1 MAAALQAEGVAPGDK
16 VGVMLARTPQ
26 AIFAQLAVLLAG
38 AVYVPLDPEQPL
50 ERQGH
55 ILRLGEVKTLI
66 TQAEY
71 RHKLASLFEGRTLLA
86 GDLVSID
93 RLNQPAAG
101 RAVAYLMFTSGS
113 TGLPKGVAVSHGA
126 LDHFA
131 AAARCRYHLDEEARM
146 LQFAPFNFDASIEEV
161 FATLSAGATLVLR
174 TDALL
179 ESMPAF
185 AAGVEQMGITH
196 LDLPTAFW
204 NEWVVALA
212 AGQAQIPSGLAT
224 VIIGGE
230 AVYPEQLAQWQRQGR
245 SDVRLFNTYG
255 PTETT
260 VVVTTQELQQED
272 PTQAQLPIGLPLPG
286 MKALI
291 LGAGEQPASEGELVL
306 LGPQLANGYVGSA
319 QSANVQSA
327 QGGFGTLRVGAEDLP
342 VYRTGDRVRLVAG
355 RLVYLG
361 RRDNE
366 FKISGYRIQPG
377 EVEAQLLALPGVDAA
392 CVQGVSIGSVRRL
405 VAFVAGPERDSR
417 VIKAQ
422 LAKVLPAAMIPT
434 DYRHYDQLPRTGSN
448 KLDRKGLLAAYQAGG
463 EALALGSETENRVGT
478 IWQQILGL
486 ATMAPADN
494 FFELGGQSLQ
504 TIQIVNRLGAEFGV
518 QVKVSDVFDHP
529 RLDDFCRF
537 LDGLLAEDEESV
549 EMVW

>member
-1 MAAALQAEGVAPGDK
+1 
-16 VGVMLARTPQ
+16 
-26 AIFAQLAVLLAG
+26 
-38 AVYVPLDPEQPL
+38 
-50 ERQGH
+50 
-55 ILRLGEVKTLI
+55 
-66 TQAEY
+66 
-71 RHKLASLFEGRTLLA
+71 
-86 GDLVSID
+86 
-93 RLNQPAAG
+93 
-101 RAVAYLMFTSGS
+101 
-113 TGLPKGVAVSHGA
+113 
-126 LDHFA
+126 
-131 AAARCRYHLDEEARM
+131 M

-179 ESMPAF
+179 ESIPAF
-185 AAGVEQMGITH
+185 VAGVEELGITH

-204 NEWVVALA
+204 NEWVVSLG
-212 AGQAQIPSGLAT
+212 AGQAHIPANLAT

-245 SDVRLFNTYG
+245 TDVRLFNTYG

-260 VVVTTQELQQED
+260 VVVTTQELQGED

-286 MKALI
+286 MQALI
-291 LGAGEQPASEGELVL
+291 LGAGEQPAEEGELVL
-306 LGPQLANGYVGSA
+306 LGPQLANGYVGG
-319 QSANVQSA
+319 VQGS
-327 QGGFGTLRVGAEDLP
+327 FGTLMVGGRELP
-342 VYRTGDRVRLVAG
+342 VYRTGDRVRRVAG

-377 EVEAQLLALPGVDAA
+377 EVEAQLLALPGVDEA
-392 CVQGVSIGSVRRL
+392 CVQGVSIGNVRRL
-405 VAFVAGPERDSR
+405 VAFVAGSERDSR

-422 LAKVLPAAMIPT
+422 LARVLPAAMIPT
-434 DYRHYDQLPRTGSN
+434 DYRHFDQLPRTGSN
-448 KLDRKGLLAAYQAGG
+448 KLDRKALLAAYQAGG
-463 EALALGSETENRVGT
+463 EALTLGSETENRVGA

-486 ATMAPADN
+486 ATMGPADN

-529 RLDDFCRF
+529 RLNDFCRF
-537 LDGLLAEDEESV
+537 LDGKLTEDEESV